1 MKKALSLLM
10 AFLMLF
16 SSLCVGAN
24 AVKEQAADETQANEE
39 RISFTGDKLKEKFG
53 IEQILLPEGYE
64 PVGYVHYDG
73 SYYFEK
79 PPEYITVV
87 LNDGTTV
94 EVKTGAETYAGNL
107 KIKAYCHYDIDGRFN
122 LRIHITE
129 DANDN
134 RFDFSLDYC
143 KWKSLPFSEDFD
155 RYKQNISK
163 YYIGFMHGYN
173 PKDFDL
179 VMDSV
184 YTGNSAIDSAL
195 NTIRGQ
201 LIRYPLPVFLI
212 DVVIETAQFLSYR
225 FKEAISFS

>member
-16 SSLCVGAN
+16 STVCVGAN

-107 KIKAYCHYDIDGRFN
+107 KIKAYCHYDLDGRFN

-155 RYKQNISK
+155 RYKQNISE
-163 YYIGFMHGYN
+163 YYNCFIHGIN
-173 PKDFDL
+173 PKDVFID
-179 VMDSV
+179 DPIAF
-184 YTGNSAIDSAL
+184 TGNSAIDYAL

-201 LIRYPLPVFLI
+201 LLIYPLPEFLI
-212 DVVIETAQFLSYR
+212 DIVIETAQFLSYR